1 MEMVLANE
9 LGNTAMTALQY
20 RGAKPGTMLLECLYT
35 LDAVSSDVLQTSRY
49 LPPTTIRIVAD
60 PQGKDHG
67 TILAHTFISEKCE
80 PVPTDIASKIIRTYT
95 RQLRDMVEVS
105 DAIANRQAPA
115 LLARA
120 RQQSRQ
126 TLEKEINRL
135 KALRRINTNVRSEE
149 IEFME
154 LQLDAL
160 AAALDSAS
168 FRLEALRVIVV
179 T

>member
-1 MEMVLANE
+1 MCC
-9 LGNTAMTALQY
+9 
-20 RGAKPGTMLLECLYT
+20 KPAATCPPPRF
-35 LDAVSSDVLQTSRY
+35 ASSD
-49 LPPTTIRIVAD
+49 A
-60 PQGKDHG
+60 QGKDHS
-67 TILAHTFISEKCE
+67 TSLAHAQINEACE
-80 PVPTDIASKIIRTYT
+80 TVPADTASKIIRTYT
-95 RQLRDMVEVS
+95 QQLRDMVKVS
-105 DAIANRQAPA
+105 ETIASRQAPE
-115 LLARA
+115 LLDCA

-135 KALRRINTNVRSEE
+135 KALRRINPNVRSEE

-160 AAALDSAS
+160 TAALDSAS

>member
-1 MEMVLANE
+1 MV
-9 LGNTAMTALQY
+9 
-20 RGAKPGTMLLECLYT
+20 K
-35 LDAVSSDVLQTSRY
+35 VSET
-49 LPPTTIRIVAD
+49 
-60 PQGKDHG
+60 
-67 TILAHTFISEKCE
+67 
-80 PVPTDIASKIIRTYT
+80 IAS
-95 RQLRDMVEVS
+95 
-105 DAIANRQAPA
+105 RQAPE
-115 LLARA
+115 LLDCA

-135 KALRRINTNVRSEE
+135 KALRRINPNVRSEE

-160 AAALDSAS
+160 TAALDSAS